1 MLDAAI
7 ADRHG
12 ASGVIQSTIALVLPT
27 LNELPGLQATLPWI
41 DRSLFDQIIVIDGG
55 SRDGTVEYAMEM
67 GLTVVSQIRPGLHY
81 AIYDLVH
88 TLTTDYVVEFSPDGN
103 CKVEQLP
110 ELIAKL
116 REGRVTCNMRSR
128 KTIMSFQRSAI
139 GCSRASCGP
148 WRNSR

>member
-1 MLDAAI
+1 MKGDSTRMLDAAI

-116 REGRVTCNMRSR
+116 REGHDQVVVSR
-128 KTIMSFQRSAI
+128 YLQHAI
-139 GCSRASCGP
+139 SED
-148 WRNSR
+148 